1 MSERSIWSL
10 RGVSTEARAS
20 VKACAESEGVSIGA
34 WISQAIHEMHAL
46 EQAQTTDIS
55 RELREPLPPVAR
67 MSSIERAMMRAAA
80 GNA

>member
-20 VKACAESEGVSIGA
+20 VKACAETEGVSIGA
-34 WISQAIHEMHAL
+34 WVSQAIREMHTL
-46 EQAQTTDIS
+46 EQSQTTDIS
-55 RELREPLPPVAR
+55 RDLPKSLPPATR